1 MNKSLPLLVG
11 ILCLA
16 RITDAQTNRRSRP
29 PAEHR
34 IEKATLNGEAEPPT
48 GQWMLWYRQPARRWE
63 EALPVGNGRMGAMV
77 YGGVASEDLQLN
89 EDSLWVGYPHDA
101 VNPTAITALAGVRK
115 LIFDGQLT
123 EAGTLAGK
131 TMLGIP
137 PRIQSYQPLGDLL
150 LDFPDITA
158 VNDYR
163 RDLNLDTG
171 ITTVSYAIDGAHFT
185 RQVIASTPDDILA
198 VHFSCDQPGKI
209 NVGLMLHRDQDAG
222 LLSDAADPARL
233 ILRGRIRLLDN
244 NGKEV
249 GERFECEMLAIRTGG
264 KLTSANNRIEIRGA
278 DDLTL
283 LIAGATDYRGGDPE
297 SLCRREIASATKPF
311 DTLRQAAVADHRR
324 LFDRVDL
331 DLGSASPDVEKL
343 PTDQRLARLK
353 DDIFDPHLAALYFQY
368 GRFLL
373 IDCSRPGTLPANLQG
388 LWNNKMNASWNSDY
402 HTNINI
408 QMNYWP
414 AEVCNLSECTQPL
427 FDLMDKLAVAGA
439 RTAKEQYGCG
449 GWVVHHL
456 TDPFARTEP
465 CDSLTGIWPM
475 GAAWLAQHP
484 FEHFLFT
491 GDKKFLADQGYPLM
505 KGAAEFILDFLVP
518 APKGSPVAG
527 KLVTSPSFSP
537 ENSFY
542 IPNGDGAQSKLT
554 YGATM
559 DLEII
564 HDLLTNC
571 IEAARTLGVDE
582 DFQAR
587 CQSALDQL
595 APLQISKRDG
605 RLQEWIED
613 YQDVDPHH
621 RHSSHLFALYPGR
634 QISPETTPELA
645 EAARKALVSR
655 GDGGTEWS
663 LPWKMC
669 FWARF
674 HDGDHAQQLLQ
685 TEMAHHLYPNLFNAY
700 PPFQIDGNLGISA
713 AIPEMLL
720 QSQAPPDKPGDFGPI
735 RLLPALPKA
744 WPTGHVTGLCA
755 RGGFVVDIA
764 WQDGHLTEARLL
776 SKNGSTARIQT
787 AESVQITCDGKPLQ
801 TSGGL
806 FNSQFEFPTEA
817 GKTYILDRSA
827 K

>member
-1 MNKSLPLLVG
+1 MKKYLPVLIGVVCFASL
-11 ILCLA
+11 A
-16 RITDAQTNRRSRP
+16 HAQTNRRNRP

-34 IEKATLNGEAEPPT
+34 VEKATLNGQADPPT
-48 GQWMLWYRQPARRWE
+48 GKWMLWYRQPARRWE

-77 YGGVASEDLQLN
+77 YGGVASEDIQLN

-101 VNPTAITALAGVRK
+101 VNPAALGALPQVRQ
-115 LIFDGQLT
+115 LIFENKLT
-123 EAGTLAGK
+123 EAGALAGR
-131 TMLGIP
+131 TMLGVP

-150 LDFPDITA
+150 LDSPDVTA
-158 VNDYR
+158 VDNYR
-163 RDLNLDTG
+163 RDLDLETG
-171 ITTVSYAIDGAHFT
+171 ITTVSYAIAGAHFK
-185 RQVIASTPDDILA
+185 REVLASNPDDILA
-198 VHFSCDQPGKI
+198 VHLTCDQPGKI
-209 NVGLMLHRDQDAG
+209 NVGLALHRDQDAK
-222 LLSDAADPARL
+222 LVADPSDPDRL
-233 ILRGRIRLLDN
+233 ILRGRIHLLDPS
-244 NGKEV
+244 GKEV
-249 GERFECEMLAIRTGG
+249 GERFECQVLAIPTGG
-264 KLTSANNRIEIRGA
+264 KLTAANNRIEIRGA
-278 DDLTL
+278 DELTL

-297 SLCRREIASATKPF
+297 QSCRHEIESATKPL
-311 DTLRQAAVADHRR
+311 DALRQAAVEDHRQ

-331 DLGSASPDVEKL
+331 DLGSTTADVAKL
-343 PTDQRLARLK
+343 PTDQRLSRLK
-353 DDIFDPHLAALYFQY
+353 DDVFDPGLAALYFQY
-368 GRFLL
+368 GRYLL
-373 IDCSRPGTLPANLQG
+373 IGCSRPGTLPANLQG
-388 LWNNKMNASWNSDY
+388 LWNNKMAAAWNSDY

-427 FDLMDKLAVAGA
+427 FDLMDKLTVAGA
-439 RTAKEQYGCG
+439 RTAREQYGCG

-456 TDPFARTEP
+456 TDPFFRTEP
-465 CDSLTGIWPM
+465 CDSLTGVWPM
-475 GAAWLAQHP
+475 GAAWMCQHP
-484 FEHFLFT
+484 YEHYLFT

-518 APKGSPVAG
+518 APKGTAFPG
-527 KLVTSPSFSP
+527 KLVTAPSFSP
-537 ENSFY
+537 ENVFRL
-542 IPNGDGAQSKLT
+542 PDGTESKLT

-571 IEAARTLGVDE
+571 IEAAKTLGVDE

-634 QISPETTPELA
+634 QISPEATPELA

-685 TEMAHHLYPNLFNAY
+685 TEMAHHLYPNMFNAY
-700 PPFQIDGNLGISA
+700 PPFQIDGNLGISS

-720 QSQAPPDKPGDFGPI
+720 QSQAPPDKPGDQGPI
-735 RLLPALPKA
+735 RLLPALPKS

-755 RGGFVVDIA
+755 RGGFVVDIS
-764 WQDGHLTEARLL
+764 WTDGHLTEAKIL
-776 SKNGSTARIQT
+776 SKIGGTLRIQT
-787 AESVQITCDGKPLQ
+787 AESVKITCDGQPLQ
-801 TSGGL
+801 SAGGL
-806 FNSQFEFPTEA
+806 FNSKFEFPTEA
-817 GKTYILDRSA
+817 GKAYILDRTD
-827 K
+827 